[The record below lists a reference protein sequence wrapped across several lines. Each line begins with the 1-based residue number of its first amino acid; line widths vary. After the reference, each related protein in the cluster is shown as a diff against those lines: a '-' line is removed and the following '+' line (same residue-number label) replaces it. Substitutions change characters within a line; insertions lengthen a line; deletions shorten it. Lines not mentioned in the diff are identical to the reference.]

1 MEQTGADELPGHV
14 PTGQGATRSVMQ
26 HRQPL
31 AGPTGVR
38 ALVISERSYR
48 RAISSSVVDE
58 CEDLLLTLGGAELY
72 LLDAQHQYAHRPRR
86 VLGRTLRRVAGSKTS
101 LPAGRAM
108 APMPDTGFDVA
119 IAIMYSVWSTVTLES
134 LGGLRRTAGSLVG
147 WFPEVWPSQIHR
159 NLAREPFHLLD
170 AIFVGEPESAE
181 LLSRLLKRPVH
192 LLPPATDVAVFSAT
206 GRTPTEPRSDRPIDV
221 LNIGRRDDELH
232 RELLQWSKARDAFY
246 VFDTLQ
252 GAHVAE
258 SAEHRRALASQLQ
271 RTKVKIASY
280 AKRGDPEVG
289 DLRWIPGRVFDGLAS
304 GTLLAGHAPERTAQI
319 DLFGREVV
327 HDLSEADPRQAATE
341 IARLVDTDG
350 AAERRA
356 NVATA
361 MAGHDWSH
369 RWVQL
374 FETSGLRPPSR
385 IADRARELSASS
397 GDGPARG

>member
-1 MEQTGADELPGHV
+1 
-14 PTGQGATRSVMQ
+14 
-26 HRQPL
+26 
-31 AGPTGVR
+31 
-38 ALVISERSYR
+38 
-48 RAISSSVVDE
+48 
-58 CEDLLLTLGGAELY
+58 
-72 LLDAQHQYAHRPRR
+72 
-86 VLGRTLRRVAGSKTS
+86 
-101 LPAGRAM
+101 M
-108 APMPDTGFDVA
+108 ADTGFDVA
-119 IAIMYSVWSTVTLES
+119 IAILYSVWGTVTLES
-134 LGGLRRTAGSLVG
+134 LRGLRRTAGGLVG

-170 AIFVGEPESAE
+170 EIFVGEPESAE

-192 LLPPATDVAVFSAT
+192 LLPPATDVAVFSET

-221 LNIGRRDDELH
+221 LNLGRRDDELH
-232 RELLQWSKARDAFY
+232 RELLQWSTARDAFY

-252 GAHVAE
+252 GTHVAE
-258 SAEHRRALASQLQ
+258 AAEHRRALANQLQ
-271 RTKVKIASY
+271 RTKVMIASY

-289 DLRWIPGRVFDGLAS
+289 DLRWIPARVFEGLAS
-304 GTLLAGHAPERTAQI
+304 GTVLAGYPPERTAQI

-327 HDLSEADPRQAATE
+327 HDLSETDPRQAAAE

-350 AAERRA
+350 AAERRE

-374 FETSGLRPPSR
+374 FEMSGLRPPSR

-397 GDGPARG
+397 GDGPACGRASRGDACP